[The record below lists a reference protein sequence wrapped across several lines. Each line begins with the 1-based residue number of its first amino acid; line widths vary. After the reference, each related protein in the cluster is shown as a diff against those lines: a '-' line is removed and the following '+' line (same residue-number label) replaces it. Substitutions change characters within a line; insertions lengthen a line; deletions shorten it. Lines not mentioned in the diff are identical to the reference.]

1 MFGKQENSY
10 YVSKDLEQ
18 SVSGLG
24 RDACF
29 SKEVVE
35 QKMY

>member
-1 MFGKQENSY
+1 MFGKQENSF
-10 YVSKDLEQ
+10 YVRKALEQ

-24 RDACF
+24 RDARF

-35 QKMY
+35 QKRY